1 MVRLLSICFVAMVL
15 ASCASEP
22 GSGAA
27 TPSRNADPLD
37 PVSAFPQARGGNS
50 YMRP

>member
-1 MVRLLSICFVAMVL
+1 MVRLMSICFVAMIL
-15 ASCASEP
+15 AGCASEP
-22 GSGAA
+22 RSGAA
-27 TPSRNADPLD
+27 TPSRSADPFD